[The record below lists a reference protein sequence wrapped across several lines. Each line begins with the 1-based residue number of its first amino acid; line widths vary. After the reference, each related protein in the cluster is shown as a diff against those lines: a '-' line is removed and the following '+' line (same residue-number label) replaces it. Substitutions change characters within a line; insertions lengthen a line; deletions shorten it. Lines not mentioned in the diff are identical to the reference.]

1 MSTESKTNAPRTQR
15 RRRESVWFGPLP
27 IALGFAISV
36 VLLIGWRFVATP
48 DRPSKQIKIDPLPT
62 RFIDVEGAVAPLYL
76 YGRATE
82 DGLLFAGDSR
92 IGSDISV
99 RVLERRGLGTVGLL
113 WNGFAQFDHVLNG
126 ARMLPPR
133 RLVMSVTPT
142 SVYLPAAKRM
152 ADLLAKERARRI
164 TQRIDER
171 LDDEV
176 DVWRRRTFFTWEPN
190 PWGGG
195 EAGVVLEPRRH
206 EGTYIGLLGL
216 KTRDKRRERVSVMQ
230 ADLASMIK
238 DGWRVACV
246 RFPVSEGMRKL
257 EDDAFPPEQFTQVCA
272 ELGIPYLDMKESD
285 YQTSDAS
292 HLLGADAER
301 CTERIADWLLTLPGM
316 SGPP

>member
-1 MSTESKTNAPRTQR
+1 MSTESNTSAPSAR
-15 RRRESVWFGPLP
+15 RRRRQSVWFGPLP
-27 IALGFAISV
+27 IVVGFAMAS
-36 VLLIGWRFVATP
+36 VLLVGWRVVVDP
-48 DRPSKQIKIDPLPT
+48 DPPSKQIKIDPLPT
-62 RFIDVEGAVAPLYL
+62 RFIDVAGAVAPLYL

-99 RVLERRGLGTVGLL
+99 RTLERRGLGTAGLL
-113 WNGFAQFDHVLNG
+113 WNGFAQFDHVLQG
-126 ARMLPPR
+126 VRMLPPR
-133 RLVMSVTPT
+133 RLVISVTPT
-142 SVYLPAAKRM
+142 SVYLPPTKRM

-176 DVWRRRTFFTWEPN
+176 DVWRRKTFRTWEPN

-206 EGTYIGLLGL
+206 EGIYIGLLGL
-216 KTRDKRRERVSVMQ
+216 KTREKRRERVAELQ
-230 ADLASMIK
+230 ASLASIVR

-246 RFPVSEGMRKL
+246 RLPVSEGMRKL

-272 ELGIPYLDMKESD
+272 ELGIPYLDMKDAS

-316 SGPP
+316 GESR

>member
-1 MSTESKTNAPRTQR
+1 MSPESKTNAHRTQR

-27 IALGFAISV
+27 IALGFAISI
-36 VLLIGWRFVATP
+36 VLLIGWRFVANP
-48 DRPSKQIKIDPLPT
+48 NRPSKQIKIDPLPT
-62 RFIDVEGAVAPLYL
+62 RFIDVAGAVAPLYL

-113 WNGFAQFDHVLNG
+113 WNGFAQFDHVLDG

-142 SVYLPAAKRM
+142 SVYLPPAKRM

-176 DVWRRRTFFTWEPN
+176 DVWRRKTFFTWEPN

-257 EDDAFPPEQFTQVCA
+257 EDDAFPSEQFTQVCA
-272 ELGIPYLDMKESD
+272 ELGIPYLDMKDTD